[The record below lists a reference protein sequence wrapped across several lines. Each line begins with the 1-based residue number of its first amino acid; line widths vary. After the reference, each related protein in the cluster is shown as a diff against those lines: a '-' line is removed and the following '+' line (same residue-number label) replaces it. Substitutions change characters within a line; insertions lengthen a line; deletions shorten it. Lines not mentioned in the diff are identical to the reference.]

1 MNMLLDVVEV
11 QARPDYTLV
20 LQFENG
26 ERRLF
31 DMAPLMDKKPFVRI
45 KETSLFLQARVDCG
59 TVVWP
64 SEIDISPETLYELSK
79 PLQA

>member
-1 MNMLLDVVEV
+1 MNMLLDVAEV

-20 LQFENG
+20 LRFEND

-31 DMAPLMDKKPFVRI
+31 DMTPLMDKKPFVRI
-45 KETSLFLQARVDCG
+45 KEVGLFLQARVDYG

-64 SEIDISPETLYELSK
+64 GEIDISPETLYELSK